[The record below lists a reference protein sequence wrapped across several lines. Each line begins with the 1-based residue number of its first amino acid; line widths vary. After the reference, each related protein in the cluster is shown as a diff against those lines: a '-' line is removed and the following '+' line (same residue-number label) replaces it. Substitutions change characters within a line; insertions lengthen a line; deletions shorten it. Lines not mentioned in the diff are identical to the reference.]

1 MDLLPLSVVLILIG
15 IPALIGA
22 FNVCANIG
30 KESVRN
36 GVGVLIYAGALA
48 AGFAIVLPQG
58 TIAQGNYLLKSPG
71 AFVVCALIGGSAGLI
86 SRFFSK

>member
-58 TIAQGNYLLKSPG
+58 TIVLVPSDQYAG
-71 AFVVCALIGGSAGLI
+71 ALRGIWRHDLGPNHIVILGD
-86 SRFFSK
+86 